1 MLLPDFVYIVNLH
14 HVRKKKKF
22 YVDLPALR
30 MILGNIFTAHAQNCL
45 LVLHLPSL
53 FLKSFEILTAD

>member
-1 MLLPDFVYIVNLH
+1 MYG
-14 HVRKKKKF
+14 KKKKF